1 MYVVRSATFINQKDG
16 EFFPVFEENHKSHVF
31 ALFEREND
39 CIAVANRLNTLMYRH
54 YGVEWETH
62 PNAYGVVD
70 DLRFEDVLEARKW
83 GKVFGVFTRLE
94 VDNAGRVDCNFAPSI
109 TVLTRERS
117 TAEWIATLL
126 ESLWERRKEEEEV
139 PEEDAGSTI
148 VVELT

>member
-1 MYVVRSATFINQKDG
+1 MYIIRSATFLAQKNG
-16 EFFPVFEENHKSHVF
+16 EFFPVFDENRERSIFAVF
-31 ALFEREND
+31 SYENAA
-39 CIAVANRLNTLMYRH
+39 IFVADRLNTIMYRH

-117 TAEWIATLL
+117 TAEWVASLL
-126 ESLWERRKEEEEV
+126 EYRWEREEKDV
-139 PEEDAGSTI
+139 SDEDVCSTI
-148 VVELT
+148 VVEMT